1 MTDTSHEAQL
11 LSRRAELMAR
21 RAELMARLEGV
32 EHDLDHSGNKDI
44 EDQATER
51 EDDEVLEGLGN
62 AGLAELR
69 KIEAALKR
77 IEDGSYGTC
86 AACHEAISEE
96 RLTAVPYATRCR
108 LCA

>member
-1 MTDTSHEAQL
+1 MRVETAHEEEL
-11 LSRRAELMAR
+11 LAR
-21 RAELMARLEGV
+21 RAELVQRLDSV
-32 EHDLDHSGNKDI
+32 EHDLDQPGNRDMD
-44 EDQATER
+44 DQATER

-77 IEDGSYGTC
+77 IEDGSYGIC
-86 AACHEAISEE
+86 VNCGANISEA

-108 LCA
+108 RCAA

>member
-1 MTDTSHEAQL
+1 MMMNTNHEAQL

-21 RAELMARLEGV
+21 LESV
-32 EHDLDHSGNKDI
+32 EHDLDQPGNKDI

-77 IEDGSYGTC
+77 NEDGSYGTC